1 MEKDLYLSMMG
12 AYDEVYLRENPVG
25 NFLRNNIFYDKDKK
39 QKINQSQRAS
49 STLNREGPASLGTP
63 LTPAQKRYRQ
73 ERSSSENMSPRNSSI
88 VPNRGAFDD
97 LTQKQQE
104 GTRQRQKDRDSKG
117 LPPILPGSGFTGG
130 ASGIPNQPRR
140 SPNVSSPRN
149 TTQQNDS
156 QVTPKN
162 SAVETKTQ
170 EKVQSTNQKYDIL
183 RKSSP
188 STALAYG
195 RKASERIHGSNTP
208 KTPNPLLSR
217 PASTTSAVPQ
227 MSGSA
232 SASTGSKPST
242 PSSSLNTP
250 KPKTFN
256 AINPRMRSR
265 MESMDNQRYHS
276 MRDAYKAMYEAK
288 VVVGK
293 GPALQAAV
301 VLPKPSVTKVNVEV
315 NPQETKVGDVDQAY
329 YTFPAGFDPT
339 NREDVAS
346 KSKKVEY
353 KAEEVE
359 VTDEEFFEFMVE
371 NGITESLESAEA
383 IFEHMSDEWFD
394 SIYTGLIE
402 AKNAEGKEQGLD
414 GKACWKGYRR
424 AGTKQKGGKTVD
436 NCVKM

>member
-12 AYDEVYLRENPVG
+12 AYDEVYLSERRNENRPRVRSDFGAEETREAT
-25 NFLRNNIFYDKDKK
+25 KD
-39 QKINQSQRAS
+39 ILGPSGGRIRGRSGAS
-49 STLNREGPASLGTP
+49 RGVSSS
-63 LTPAQKRYRQ
+63 
-73 ERSSSENMSPRNSSI
+73 SSSESSSSSSGLSASEQERLRQDAARRRASGEMSDIRGTEANSNTTK
-88 VPNRGAFDD
+88 PN
-97 LTQKQQE
+97 
-104 GTRQRQKDRDSKG
+104 DSKPTATNDKP
-117 LPPILPGSGFTGG
+117 LTKSQI
-130 ASGIPNQPRR
+130 
-140 SPNVSSPRN
+140 N
-149 TTQQNDS
+149 TKYDS
-156 QVTPKN
+156 MRKSDPT
-162 SAVETKTQ
+162 SAVAFGKA
-170 EKVQSTNQKYDIL
+170 QSARLFGNN
-183 RKSSP
+183 
-188 STALAYG
+188 A
-195 RKASERIHGSNTP
+195 P

-217 PASTTSAVPQ
+217 PVSTTSAVPQ

-371 NGITESLESAEA
+371 NGITENLESAEA